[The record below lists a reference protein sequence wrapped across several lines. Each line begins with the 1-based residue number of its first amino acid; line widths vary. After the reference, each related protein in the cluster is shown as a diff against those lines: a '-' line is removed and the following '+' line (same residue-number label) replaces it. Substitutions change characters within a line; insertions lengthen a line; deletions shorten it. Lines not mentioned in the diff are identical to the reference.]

1 MGRTPAF
8 DRFIRL
14 LQEARRRNLAA
25 RDEPP
30 PLPRPAAGWSRR
42 RFMRSTA
49 AAGGAA
55 LAAIAVP
62 QPAFAAGSARPRVA
76 VVGGGIAGL
85 NAAYQL
91 KKAGVEAT
99 LYEARRRLGGRILTV
114 RDAAGEGVI
123 TELGGSFI
131 NSDHDDML
139 ALVEDLDLPLFNRIE
154 DTRRFP
160 FPATA
165 YILEGRRR
173 EEEEIAHDLR
183 PIADQIMDDADRLD
197 EDWDEVAPELDQLS
211 VKDYLDLHA
220 DLIGQTYIRRLLNDV
235 IRTEYGVEPRHAS
248 ALQLIFELPTVEGT
262 RVDLLG
268 ASDEKFMVEG
278 GNDRIVSGLEKALK
292 GRIERERRLRR
303 VEAAGDG
310 FRLTF
315 GADHVVD
322 ADYVILAIPNTTLRR
337 VELAV
342 DLPRGLRRFIREVS
356 LGTNEKVIAGF
367 ATRPWRTDDGF
378 VLQAWTDLDF
388 PLVWDE
394 TQRQVEREDG
404 ALTFYFGARGA
415 RGLGG
420 AASEGQAQ
428 IDALDPFVPGLAAA
442 ASGHFVRTRWA
453 RDPLTRGAY
462 TSFRP
467 GQLTRFEDFLYIES
481 DDPEERQDVHVG
493 NHVFAGEQFSDF
505 YYGFMNGGAETG
517 RLAAEVVLRRL
528 EHGLG
533 PDRARRAA

>member
-1 MGRTPAF
+1 MARTPAF
-8 DRFIRL
+8 DRFVRL

-25 RDEPP
+25 RGEPP
-30 PLPRPAAGWSRR
+30 PVGGQKRRWSRR
-42 RFMRSTA
+42 GFIRSAA

-55 LAAIAVP
+55 LAAG
-62 QPAFAAGSARPRVA
+62 AFPHLALAAGAPRPRVV

-85 NAAYQL
+85 NAAWQL

-114 RDAAGEGVI
+114 RDVVGDGLI
-123 TELGGSFI
+123 TELGASFI

-139 ALVEDLDLPLFNRIE
+139 ALVEDFDLPLFNRIK

-160 FPATA
+160 FPAIA
-165 YILEGRRR
+165 YFFEGRRR
-173 EEEEIAHDLR
+173 EEEEVADDLR
-183 PIADQIMDDADRLD
+183 SIADQIMEDADRLD

-220 DLIGQTYIRRLLNDV
+220 DLIGESYIRRLLNDV
-235 IRTEYGVEPRHAS
+235 IRTEYGVEPRHSS
-248 ALQLIFELPTVEGT
+248 ALQLIFELPTVDGD
-262 RVDLLG
+262 RVDVLG
-268 ASDEKFMVEG
+268 ASDEKFIVRG
-278 GNDRIVSGLEKALK
+278 GNDRIISGLESALE
-292 GRIERERRLRR
+292 GRIERGRRLRR

-315 GADHVVD
+315 GADHVVE

-337 VELAV
+337 VDLAV
-342 DLPRGLRRFIREVS
+342 DLSRGLRRFIREVS

-367 ATRPWRTDDGF
+367 ASRPWRTDEGF

-388 PLVWDE
+388 PIVWDA

-404 ALTFYFGARGA
+404 AVTFYFGARGA

-420 AASEGQAQ
+420 AASEGQAAVE
-428 IDALDPFVPGLAAA
+428 ALNPFIPGLAAEA
-442 ASGHFVRTRWA
+442 TGRFLRTRWA
-453 RDPLTRGAY
+453 RDPFTLGAY

-467 GQLTRFEDFLYIES
+467 GQLTEFGEFLYIES
-481 DDPEERQDVHVG
+481 DDPEEQQDVHVG
-493 NHVFAGEQFSDF
+493 NLVFAGEQFSDF

-517 RLAAEVVLRRL
+517 RLAAQVVLRRL
-528 EHGLG
+528 AKGHGK
-533 PDRARRAA
+533 RAA